1 MNKNNLNIDA
11 LDFDTIKQNLKTYLQ
26 DQSLFKDFNFEG
38 AGINII
44 LDLLAYNTHY
54 QAFYANMVAN
64 EAFLDSAVLRN
75 SAVSIAKQLGYTPRS
90 VKAAQVFVDI
100 EFSNGNTS
108 EPELLLNRVKN
119 GTAFINRGDV
129 FRGRF
134 PGGAYYDYVVLEDYK
149 LKVVDGII
157 KATNVKLTEGS
168 LRTYSFVVNSFDP
181 SQRFILPSSNIDIDT
196 IKVRV
201 QNSVNNTSG
210 ILDIWSR
217 AADITSLN
225 SESYVYFLQESE
237 DGRYEIYFGDGIL
250 GRALENGNVVNIE
263 FISTNGNLANGCKSF
278 TYTTGRVS
286 NFAVPQTTGRAT
298 AVTTILDSEG
308 AYTSSFGGAQ
318 PESLDSIKY
327 YAPRNYQARERA
339 VTSED
344 YKTILVSEFN
354 DTIDSFFVWGGEE
367 NDPPAYGKVFIS
379 IKPKNGKKIS
389 LIEKLAIEKTVLGKR
404 NLVTI
409 TPEVVDPDYIYLEL
423 TTNTMYDATK
433 TNLNTDGLKELITN
447 RINEYE
453 SAYLFKFGKDFR
465 ASKFITNID
474 SVNNATTG
482 TTLGVKLQKRIEPFL
497 GKPSSYTIKF
507 YNSLL
512 HPIDG
517 YTPIIS
523 SSSFG
528 YQDKTSSA
536 LIKPTVDAF
545 LDDDGYGNIRIYK
558 IDGSTKIYM
567 DTKAGKVDYTKGIIT
582 LNNFKPEYIKP
593 KTESII
599 KITAEPQKQDVKALR
614 NQIITIDYE
623 NCSFDVEPEGL
634 YTATDQS
641 GKISPF

>member
-1 MNKNNLNIDA
+1 MNKNNLKIDA
-11 LDFDTIKQNLKTYLQ
+11 LDFDSIKQNLKNYLK
-26 DQSLFKDFNFEG
+26 DQPLLKDFDFEG

-90 VKAAQVFVDI
+90 IKASQVFVDV
-100 EFSNGNTS
+100 EFANGNS
-108 EPELLLNRVKN
+108 GDPQLLLNRVKN

-129 FRGRF
+129 FRGKF
-134 PGGAYYDYVVLEDYK
+134 PGGTFFDFIAAEDYK
-149 LKVVDGII
+149 LKVIDGII
-157 KATNVKLTEGS
+157 KATSVKLLEGS
-168 LRTYSFVVNSFDP
+168 LKTYSFVVNSFDP
-181 SQRFILPSSNIDIDT
+181 SQRFVLPSNNIDIDT
-196 IKVRV
+196 IKIRV
-201 QNSVNNTSG
+201 QNSVNDTTG

-217 AADITSLN
+217 ASDINSLN
-225 SESYVYFLQESE
+225 SDSYVYFLQESE

-250 GRALENGNVVNIE
+250 GRALENGNVVNVEYIA
-263 FISTNGNLANGCKSF
+263 TNGSLSNGCKSF
-278 TYTTGRVS
+278 TYSTGQVS
-286 NFAVPQTTGRAT
+286 AFASPQTTGRAT
-298 AVTTILDSEG
+298 AITTILDTEEKH
-308 AYTSSFGGAQ
+308 TVSFGGVPA
-318 PESLDSIKY
+318 ESLDSIKY

-344 YKTILVSEFN
+344 YKTILVTEFN

-409 TPEVVDPDYIYLEL
+409 IPEVVDPDYIYLEL
-423 TTNTMYDATK
+423 NTNTLYDQTK
-433 TNLNTDGLKELITN
+433 TNLTIDGLKELITN
-447 RINEYE
+447 RISEYE
-453 SAYLFKFGKDFR
+453 TSYLFKFGKDFR
-465 ASKFITNID
+465 ASKFITSVD
-474 SVNNATTG
+474 SVNGSTTG

-507 YNSLL
+507 FNALL

-517 YTPIIS
+517 YTPIVS

-528 YQDKTSSA
+528 YQDKTSLA
-536 LIKPTVDAF
+536 TVKPIVDAF

-558 IDGSTKIYM
+558 IDGSSKVYI
-567 DTKAGKVDYTKGIIT
+567 DSKAGKIDYTKGLIT
-582 LNNFKPEYIKP
+582 LNNFKAEYIKP
-593 KTESII
+593 KTESEIR
-599 KITAEPQKQDVKALR
+599 ITVIPQKQDIKALR
-614 NQIITIDYE
+614 NQIITIDYQ
-623 NCSFDVEPEGL
+623 NSNFSVEPDGL
-634 YTATDQS
+634 YTQNADS
-641 GKISPF
+641 GTAFPY